1 MTGPD
6 LAAHFAEAAR
16 AMSHPRTL
24 DETLQTI
31 VEAAVQSVVG
41 FDAVGISTVDKK
53 GKPHTRAKTGDLVDI
68 LDGLQYGL
76 DEGPCVATIKGA
88 DVVVAPEIKHDQR
101 WPRYVP
107 RAVQVGLRSQ
117 LAVRLHLDEGT
128 VGGINFYSTVSDEV
142 DPEAVSLAD
151 LFATH
156 AAIALGHARERE
168 NLNAALHSRK
178 IVGQAIGIVME
189 RYGLNEDH
197 AFGFLVRSSM
207 TSNMKLRDIAQEL
220 VDRANAE

>member
-6 LAAHFAEAAR
+6 LASHFAEAAR
-16 AMSHPRTL
+16 VMSQPRTL

-31 VEAAVQSVVG
+31 VEAAAQSVVG

-53 GKPHTRAKTGDLVDI
+53 GRPHTRAKTGDLVDI

-76 DEGPCVATIKGA
+76 DEGPCVMTVKGA
-88 DVVVAPEIKHDQR
+88 DVVVAPDIVHDRR
-101 WPRYVP
+101 WPTYVP
-107 RAVQVGLRSQ
+107 RAVQAGLRSQ
-117 LAVRLHLDEGT
+117 LAVRLHLDEDT

-142 DPEAVSLAD
+142 EPEAESLAE

-168 NLNAALHSRK
+168 SLNAALHSRT

-189 RYGLNEDH
+189 RYHLNEER
-197 AFGFLVRSSM
+197 AFGFLARTSM

-220 VDRANAE
+220 VDRGNAE